1 MEISENKT
9 CVWGGGVDEKW
20 AGVSLSEGG
29 RICDV
34 GIGSSSQEFHF
45 SWGQRDELKGN
56 VK

>member
-9 CVWGGGVDEKW
+9 CVWGGGVDERW
-20 AGVSLSEGG
+20 AGVSLSERG